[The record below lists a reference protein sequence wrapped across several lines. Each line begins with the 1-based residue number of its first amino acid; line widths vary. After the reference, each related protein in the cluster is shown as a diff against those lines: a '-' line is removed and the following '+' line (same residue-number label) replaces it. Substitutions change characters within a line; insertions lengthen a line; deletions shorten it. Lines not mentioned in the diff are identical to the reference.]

1 MTDAT
6 QVSRHT
12 ETQAPHPLRARVEEA
27 EREVAEA
34 QQALDVILEP
44 NDDCAE
50 GWRVSR
56 AEDRL
61 RETQL
66 GLVGS
71 DCPREWELREGG
83 FAYDTVTANSVEE
96 ALEIARGN
104 VDRSNYS
111 ECEGTIWIDVRITC
125 EETGE
130 RESSSV
136 TLEPDEPS
144 CAKGEEHDWCSPHD
158 LVGGLEEN
166 PGVHGHGGGVIITE
180 VCRHCACKRVTDT
193 WAPNPDTGEQGLRS
207 VSYEEDAYTD
217 EELTEVDWS

>member
-1 MTDAT
+1 
-6 QVSRHT
+6 
-12 ETQAPHPLRARVEEA
+12 VEEA
-27 EREVAEA
+27 EREAAEA

-44 NDDCAE
+44 SDDCAE

-56 AEDRL
+56 AEDHL
-61 RETQL
+61 REAQL
-66 GLVGS
+66 ELTGS
-71 DCPREWELREGG
+71 DCPRQWELREEG
-83 FAYDTVTANSVEE
+83 FAYDTVTASSTEE
-96 ALEIARGN
+96 AIEIARGN

-111 ECEGTIWIDVRITC
+111 ECEGTIWIDVCVTC

-130 RESSSV
+130 SESAAV
-136 TLEPDEPS
+136 TLEPDEPA
-144 CAKGEEHDWCSPHD
+144 CAAGEHHDWCSPHD

-193 WAPNPDTGEQGLRS
+193 WAQNRDTGEQGLRS

-217 EELTEVDWS
+217 EELAEVDWS